1 MTAASNHVLM
11 QINSKKQ
18 TVSLNIRDHDFY
30 NNPYPDY
37 EKLQQQCPMF
47 YWQEHR
53 LWTFVNHRDVSSL
66 LRDRRFG
73 RQIDHLKSREE
84 LGLSAIPSNLQP
96 FFDVDRH
103 SMLGLE
109 PPSHTRLRG
118 LVQKGF
124 MAREI
129 ERLRGRIE
137 ELCHQLIDEI
147 EDNCGASS
155 FDFKERY
162 ATPIPVIVIAE
173 MLGVP
178 KSMAPELLRWSHNM
192 IKMYEMQRTPE
203 METAA
208 VESSREFVNYLKS
221 LVQERRRHPREDL
234 ISKLIEVESA
244 GDRLSE
250 DELIANCILLLNAG
264 HEATVNVLGNGM
276 VALLNHPQQLALWR
290 NHGTGDTSFSKSA
303 VEELLRFD
311 TPLHQFN
318 RWVLEPLELGGHH
331 FETGQEIALILGAAN
346 RDPAVFRNPH
356 ELQLDRHPNPHLS
369 LGGGIHYCLGAPLAR
384 LEIQISIPVFL
395 QRLPR
400 VQLEKK
406 PVYSNTY
413 HFHGLESIL
422 MSTGPTD

>member
-1 MTAASNHVLM
+1 MLM
-11 QINSKKQ
+11 QINHKTQ
-18 TVSLNIRDHDFY
+18 TVNLNIRNKDFY
-30 NNPYPDY
+30 NNPYPY
-37 EKLQQQCPMF
+37 YKKLQQQCPMF
-47 YWQEHR
+47 YWQEHG
-53 LWTFVNHRDVSSL
+53 LWTFVDHQSVSSI

-73 RQIDHLKSREE
+73 RQIEHLKSREE
-84 LGLSAIPSNLQP
+84 LGLPAIPSNLKP

-137 ELCHQLIDEI
+137 TLCHQLIDKI
-147 EDNCGASS
+147 EDNCGTSN
-155 FDFKERY
+155 FDFKEQY

-178 KSMAPELLRWSHNM
+178 ETMAPELLRWSHNM

-203 METAA
+203 MESAA
-208 VESSREFVNYLKS
+208 VESSREFVNYLRS
-221 LVQERRRHPREDL
+221 LVHDRRKRPQQDL

-264 HEATVNVLGNGM
+264 HEATVNVLSNGM
-276 VALLNHPQQLALWR
+276 VALFNHPQQLALWR
-290 NHGTGDTSFSKSA
+290 DHGPGDTPFSKAA

-318 RWVLEPLELGGHH
+318 RWVLEPLAIGGQH
-331 FETGQEIALILGAAN
+331 FEIGQEIALILGAAN
-346 RDPAVFRNPH
+346 RDPAVFQNPH
-356 ELQLDRHPNPHLS
+356 LLQLDRHPNPHVS
-369 LGGGIHYCLGAPLAR
+369 FGGGIHYCLGAPLAR
-384 LEIQISIPVFL
+384 LEIQISIPIFL
-395 QRLPR
+395 QRLPYA
-400 VQLEKK
+400 QIKEQ
-406 PVYSNTY
+406 PVYANTY
-413 HFHGLESIL
+413 HFHGLESIT
-422 MSTGPTD
+422 MSTGVAG

>member
-1 MTAASNHVLM
+1 MLM
-11 QINSKKQ
+11 QINHKTQ
-18 TVSLNIRDHDFY
+18 TVSLNIRDKDFY
-30 NNPYPDY
+30 NAPYPYY

-47 YWQEHR
+47 YWEEHG
-53 LWTFVNHRDVSSL
+53 LWTFVDHQSVSSI

-73 RQIDHLKSREE
+73 RQIEHLKSREE
-84 LGLSAIPSNLQP
+84 LGLPAIPSNLKP

-137 ELCHQLIDEI
+137 TLCHQLIDKI
-147 EDNCGASS
+147 EDNCGTSN
-155 FDFKERY
+155 FDFKEQY

-178 KSMAPELLRWSHNM
+178 ETMAPELLRWSHNM

-203 METAA
+203 MEAAA
-208 VESSREFVNYLKS
+208 VESSREFVNYLRS
-221 LVQERRRHPREDL
+221 LVNDRRKRPQQDL

-264 HEATVNVLGNGM
+264 HEATVNVLSNGM
-276 VALLNHPQQLALWR
+276 VALFNHPQQLALWR
-290 NHGTGDTSFSKSA
+290 DHGPGDTPFSKAA

-318 RWVLEPLELGGHH
+318 RWVLEPLEIGGQH
-331 FETGQEIALILGAAN
+331 FKIGQEIALILGAAN
-346 RDPAVFRNPH
+346 RDPTVFQNPH
-356 ELQLDRHPNPHLS
+356 LLQLDRHPNPHVS
-369 LGGGIHYCLGAPLAR
+369 FGGGIHYCLGAPLAR
-384 LEIQISIPVFL
+384 LEIQISIPIFL
-395 QRLPR
+395 QRLPYA
-400 VQLEKK
+400 QIKEQ
-406 PVYSNTY
+406 PVYTNTY
-413 HFHGLESIL
+413 HFHGLESIT
-422 MSTGPTD
+422 MSTGVAG

>member
-1 MTAASNHVLM
+1 MLM
-11 QINSKKQ
+11 QINPKTQ
-18 TVSLNIRDHDFY
+18 TVSLNIRDKDFY
-30 NNPYPDY
+30 NNPYPY
-37 EKLQQQCPMF
+37 YAQLQQQCPMF
-47 YWQEHR
+47 YWQEHG
-53 LWTFVNHRDVSSL
+53 LWTFVDHQSVSSL

-73 RQIDHLKSREE
+73 RQIEHLKSREE
-84 LGLSAIPSNLQP
+84 LGLPAIPPNLKP

-118 LVQKGF
+118 LVQKVF

-137 ELCHQLIDEI
+137 ELCHQLIDRI
-147 EDNCGASS
+147 EDNGGTGN
-155 FDFKERY
+155 FDFKESY

-178 KSMAPELLRWSHNM
+178 DAMAPELLRWSHNM

-203 METAA
+203 MEAAA
-208 VESSREFVNYLKS
+208 VESSREFVNYLRS
-221 LVQERRRHPREDL
+221 LVQERRRQPQPDL

-276 VALLNHPQQLALWR
+276 VALLQHPEQLTLWR
-290 NHGTGDTSFSKSA
+290 NHGPRDSSFSKAA

-318 RWVLEPLELGGHH
+318 RWVLEPLEIGGQH

-346 RDPAVFRNPH
+346 RDPAVFKNPDN
-356 ELQLDRHPNPHLS
+356 LQLDRNPNPHVS
-369 LGGGIHYCLGAPLAR
+369 FGGGIHYCLGAPLAR
-384 LEIQISIPVFL
+384 LEIQISIPIFL

-400 VQLEKK
+400 VQLETT
-406 PVYSNTY
+406 PTYSNNY
-413 HFHGLESIL
+413 HFHGLESIT
-422 MSTGPTD
+422 MVTGNTS

>member
-1 MTAASNHVLM
+1 MLM
-11 QINSKKQ
+11 QINPKTQ
-18 TVSLNIRDHDFY
+18 TVSLNIRDKDFY
-30 NNPYPDY
+30 NNPYPY
-37 EKLQQQCPMF
+37 YAQLQRQCPMF
-47 YWQEHR
+47 YWQEHG
-53 LWTFVNHRDVSSL
+53 LWTFVDHQSVSSL

-73 RQIDHLKSREE
+73 RQIEHLKSREE
-84 LGLSAIPSNLQP
+84 LGLPAIPPNLKP

-137 ELCHQLIDEI
+137 ELCHQLIDRI
-147 EDNCGASS
+147 EDNGGTSN
-155 FDFKERY
+155 FDFKESY

-178 KSMAPELLRWSHNM
+178 DAMAPELLRWSHNM

-203 METAA
+203 MEAAA
-208 VESSREFVNYLKS
+208 VESSREFVNYLRS
-221 LVQERRRHPREDL
+221 LVQERRTQPQPDL

-276 VALLNHPQQLALWR
+276 VALLQHPEQLTLWR
-290 NHGTGDTSFSKSA
+290 NHGPEDTSFSKAA

-318 RWVLEPLELGGHH
+318 RWVLEPLEIDGQH
-331 FETGQEIALILGAAN
+331 FETGQEIALLLGAAN
-346 RDPAVFRNPH
+346 RDPAVFKNPDN
-356 ELQLDRHPNPHLS
+356 LQLDRNPNPHVS
-369 LGGGIHYCLGAPLAR
+369 FGGGIHYCLGAPLAR
-384 LEIQISIPVFL
+384 LEIQISIPIFL

-400 VQLEKK
+400 VQLETT
-406 PVYSNTY
+406 PTYSNNY
-413 HFHGLESIL
+413 HFHGLESIT
-422 MSTGPTD
+422 MVTGNTS

>member
-1 MTAASNHVLM
+1 MLM
-11 QINSKKQ
+11 QINLKKQ
-18 TVSLNIRDHDFY
+18 TVSLNIRDADFY
-30 NNPYPDY
+30 NNPYPYY
-37 EKLQQQCPMF
+37 ERLQQKCPMF
-47 YWQEHR
+47 YWQEHG
-53 LWTFVNHRDVSSL
+53 LWTFVDHQSVSSI

-73 RQIDHLKSREE
+73 RQIEHLKSREE
-84 LGLSAIPSNLQP
+84 LGLPAIPPNLKP

-137 ELCHQLIDEI
+137 ALCHQLIDKI
-147 EDNCGASS
+147 EENYGKSS
-155 FDFKERY
+155 FDFKECY

-173 MLGVP
+173 ILGVP
-178 KSMAPELLRWSHNM
+178 ETMAPNLLHWSHSM
-192 IKMYEMQRTPE
+192 IKMYEMQRTSE
-203 METAA
+203 MEATA
-208 VESSREFVNYLKS
+208 VEASREFVSYLRS
-221 LVQERRRHPREDL
+221 LVQERRHQPRQDL

-250 DELIANCILLLNAG
+250 DELIANCILILNAG
-264 HEATVNVLGNGM
+264 HEATVNVIGNGM
-276 VALLNHPQQLALWR
+276 VALLNHPQQLTKWR
-290 NHGTGDTSFSKSA
+290 NNGLTDTPFSGTA

-318 RWVLEPLELGGHH
+318 RWVLEPLELGGQA
-331 FETGQEIALILGAAN
+331 FEIGQEVALILGAAN
-346 RDPAVFRNPH
+346 RDPNVFRQPH
-356 ELQLDRHPNPHLS
+356 ALQLDRRPNAHVS
-369 LGGGIHYCLGAPLAR
+369 FGGGIHYCLGAPLAR
-384 LEIQISIPVFL
+384 LEIQISIPIFL

-406 PVYSNTY
+406 PVYSNSY
-413 HFHGLESIL
+413 HFHGLESIS
-422 MSTGPTD
+422 MRTGGTS

>member
-1 MTAASNHVLM
+1 MLM
-11 QINSKKQ
+11 QINHKTQ
-18 TVSLNIRDHDFY
+18 TVSLNIRNKDFY
-30 NNPYPDY
+30 NNPYPY
-37 EKLQQQCPMF
+37 YKKLQQQCPMF
-47 YWQEHR
+47 YWQEHG
-53 LWTFVNHRDVSSL
+53 LWTFVDHQSVSSI

-73 RQIDHLKSREE
+73 RQIEHLKSREE
-84 LGLSAIPSNLQP
+84 LGLPAIPWNLKP

-137 ELCHQLIDEI
+137 TLCHQLIDKI
-147 EDNCGASS
+147 EDNCGTSN
-155 FDFKERY
+155 FDFKEQY

-178 KSMAPELLRWSHNM
+178 ETMASELLRWSHNM

-203 METAA
+203 MESAA
-208 VESSREFVNYLKS
+208 VESSREFVNYLRS
-221 LVQERRRHPREDL
+221 LVHDRRKRPQQDL

-264 HEATVNVLGNGM
+264 HEATVNVLSNGM
-276 VALLNHPQQLALWR
+276 VALFNHPQQLALWR
-290 NHGTGDTSFSKSA
+290 DHGPGDTPFSKAA

-318 RWVLEPLELGGHH
+318 RWVLEPLAIGGQH
-331 FETGQEIALILGAAN
+331 FEIGQEIALILGAAN
-346 RDPAVFRNPH
+346 RDPAVFQNPH
-356 ELQLDRHPNPHLS
+356 LLQLDRHPNPHVS
-369 LGGGIHYCLGAPLAR
+369 FGGGIHYCLGAPLAR
-384 LEIQISIPVFL
+384 LEIQISIPIFL
-395 QRLPR
+395 QRLPYA
-400 VQLEKK
+400 QIKEQ
-406 PVYSNTY
+406 PVYANTY
-413 HFHGLESIL
+413 HFHGLESIT
-422 MSTGPTD
+422 MSTGVAG